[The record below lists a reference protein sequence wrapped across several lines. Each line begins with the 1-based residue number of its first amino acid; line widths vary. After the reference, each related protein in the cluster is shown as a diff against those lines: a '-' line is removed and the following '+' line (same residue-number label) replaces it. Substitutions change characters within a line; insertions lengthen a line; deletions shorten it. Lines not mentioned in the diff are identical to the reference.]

1 MRFRL
6 ASKVG
11 VCIIKDMNSR
21 QRFHETMGFG
31 ALDRPPLF
39 EEGVRDE
46 VLSAWHDQGFPEQA
60 NLQDFF
66 TIDTREE
73 LEPDLWPKPDFKQWP
88 THLEDLAE
96 MQRRLDPDDLERLP
110 ENWGECLPAWRKRQH
125 VLMLR
130 VQRGFFQSLG
140 VQDWK
145 RFYEVMTLVKDDPRL
160 AFRMLQIQGE
170 FNANLAE
177 RVLRGVTVDAAVFS
191 EPIGSTN
198 GPLVSPDMYSEI
210 VLPNYRPILEVLSR
224 YGVGTIILRTYANI
238 QSLMPSILKAG
249 FNCLWAVEV
258 NGMAMDYRTLRE
270 EFGHDL
276 RLIGGID
283 LDVLREDKE
292 AIRREVEGKVLPL
305 LAQGGYCPLADGRV
319 REDVPWENYRY
330 YRELLQSLV
339 CGS

>member
-1 MRFRL
+1 
-6 ASKVG
+6 
-11 VCIIKDMNSR
+11 MNSR
-21 QRFHETMGFG
+21 QRFHETMHFG
-31 ALDRPPLF
+31 ASHRPPLF
-39 EEGVRDE
+39 EEGLRDE
-46 VLSAWHDQGFPEQA
+46 VLSAWHHQGLPEQA

-66 TIDTREE
+66 TIEAREE
-73 LEPDLWPKPDFKQWP
+73 LEPDLWPRPDLKRWP
-88 THLEDLAE
+88 THLEDLADLLG
-96 MQRRLDPDDLERLP
+96 RLDPDDPMRLP
-110 ENWGECLPAWRKRQH
+110 ENWRERLPAWRKRQH

-140 VQDWK
+140 VQGWN

-160 AFRMLQIQGE
+160 AFRMLEIQGE
-170 FNANLAE
+170 FNARLAE
-177 RVLRGVTVDAAVFS
+177 RVLQEVAVDAAVFS
-191 EPIGSTN
+191 EPIGSTH
-198 GPLVSPDMYSEI
+198 GPLISPGMYSEI
-210 VLPNYRPILEVLSR
+210 VLPSYRPILDVLSH

-238 QSLMPSILKAG
+238 RSLIPGLLKAG

-258 NGMAMDYRTLRE
+258 NAMAMDYRTLRE
-270 EFGHDL
+270 EFGRDL

-319 REDVPWENYRY
+319 REDMPWENYRY

-339 CGS
+339 DGS